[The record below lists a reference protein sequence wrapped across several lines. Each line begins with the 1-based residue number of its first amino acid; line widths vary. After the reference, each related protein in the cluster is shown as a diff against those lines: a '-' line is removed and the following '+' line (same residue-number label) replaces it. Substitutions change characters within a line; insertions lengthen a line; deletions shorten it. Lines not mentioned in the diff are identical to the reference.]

1 MAQRI
6 PAAHLVKGRL
16 RTHSGYLY
24 LAALILLLGAGLR
37 LAELHHFPPGLHYD
51 EAADM
56 LLGRDIAFFGYNP
69 FPVVTAYS
77 GREAL
82 FYYLSVPLLR
92 IMGGQVLATRLTSA
106 FLGILTIAVT
116 IALGKSLLRA
126 DRAQWAAGLLAGAW
140 LAVSGA
146 QVWLTRQG
154 FRTSPQPLLE
164 ALCLWLLVVGLKRV
178 HRWQVPLFLGGV
190 CGGLSLYVYM
200 AARIFPLWLIL
211 PLLFLIGIER
221 SGRGLRLRQI
231 FWFGLGLVIASGPI
245 VDFYVSHPDVFLDR
259 LSQVTPGAQTTPV
272 TLLESLSL
280 HAQMFFLRGDPT
292 LRYNLYPG
300 RPFFDLI
307 SGGLLILGWIA
318 AVGTALQRRNPSL
331 IRFGGALA
339 ALSPLLIFPSLIATA
354 GLPPSHMRSV
364 AMVPLIFFLPASG
377 LLSLGRAIPVVRGMH
392 TSLKTLMAG
401 ALILLL
407 ALHTWVDYRAWAMRP
422 DVFYQANGDY
432 LLAARWLE
440 QNAHPDD
447 LIYFASEYYEH
458 PTVLAH
464 QIDSGRL
471 RWMMAEQ
478 LFWPPSDREA
488 LIIIPRAILDAGW
501 RWGDQLPD
509 AARLPDMPLG
519 PDGEPSFAAYR
530 IKAGDSPPAL
540 NPNGP
545 NFGGVLS
552 LDSAEIRLSDTAPN
566 SLRARLWWSV
576 SRTPDRPDLIPIL
589 TVIDSWGNE
598 IARFSPYLEQAAR
611 WRPGEHMGFDLI
623 LPLPLGTPPGRYQ
636 VQSAWVSRADAG
648 YYLPLLNVQ
657 GAFAGLWADVAH
669 PVDFQPTFGAD
680 LPIPDQAVPLGEN
693 LWLQSGAIPA
703 QLEQGDSL
711 RFSLDWYSLDAPG
724 DRGPLSLKLES
735 SDKTIVLWQGSPVG
749 DTYPF
754 ARWPGRAYLRDR
766 YQIPLD
772 AGLTP
777 GVYRLTL
784 NLQGQTLTL
793 GETEIIEVERVLIPP
808 PDLASAPFDF
818 GDQIRL
824 AGWHFSQTEP
834 GAVTITLIWQALT
847 VPDQD
852 YTVFVH
858 VVNGEGVI
866 QFQQDKQPPRPTRRW
881 IEGEFV
887 RDQYTLKVPTE
898 GAYSFR
904 IGLYLQ
910 ANGLRLPVKDF
921 RGRESGDFAP
931 FSAFD

>member
-1 MAQRI
+1 MR
-6 PAAHLVKGRL
+6 GRL
-16 RTHSGYLY
+16 HVHRRYLY
-24 LAALILLLGAGLR
+24 LATLILLLGAGLR

-82 FYYLSVPLLR
+82 FYYLSVPLLH
-92 IMGGQVLATRLTSA
+92 IIGGQVLATRLTSA

-126 DRAQWAAGLLAGAW
+126 DRAQWAVGLLAGAW
-140 LAVSGA
+140 LAVNGA

-164 ALCLWLLVVGLKRV
+164 ALCLWLLVVGLRRV

-200 AARIFPLWLIL
+200 AARIFPLWLVL
-211 PLLFLIGIER
+211 PLIFLIGIER

-245 VDFYVSHPDVFLDR
+245 VDFYAAHPDVFLDR
-259 LSQVTPGAQTTPV
+259 LSQLTPGAQTPPV
-272 TLLESLSL
+272 SLLESLSL

-307 SGGLLILGWIA
+307 SGGLLILGWA
-318 AVGTALQRRNPSL
+318 AALYAALQRRNTPL

-364 AMVPLIFFLPASG
+364 AMVPLIFFLPAGG
-377 LLSLGRAIPVVRGMH
+377 LLSLSKAIPVVRGMRV
-392 TSLKTLMAG
+392 SLKTLIAG

-407 ALHTWVDYRAWAMRP
+407 GLHTWIDYRAWGMRP
-422 DVFYQANGDY
+422 DLFYQANGDY

-447 LIYFASEYYEH
+447 LIFFASEYYEH

-464 QIDSGRL
+464 QIESERL

-478 LFWPPSDREA
+478 LFWPPPDREA

-509 AARLPDMPLG
+509 AARLPDMPHG
-519 PDGEPSFAAYR
+519 PDGEPAFAAYR
-530 IKAGDSPPAL
+530 IKTGDVPGVSSPT
-540 NPNGP
+540 GS
-545 NFGGVLS
+545 NFGGVLR
-552 LDSAEIRLSDTAPN
+552 LDSAAIRLSDTAPN
-566 SLRARLWWSV
+566 SLQARLWWSV
-576 SRTPDRPDLIPIL
+576 SRTPERADLTPIL
-589 TVIDSWGNE
+589 TVIDPWGNE

-611 WRPGEHMGFDLI
+611 WLPGERIGFDLI
-623 LPLPLGTPPGRYQ
+623 LPLPPGTPPGSYQ

-648 YYLPLLNVQ
+648 YYLPLLNDQ
-657 GAFAGLWADVAH
+657 GAFAGLWADVAP
-669 PVDFQPTFGAD
+669 PVDFHPTPEARF
-680 LPIPDQAVPLGEN
+680 LIPDQAVALGSN
-693 LWLQSGAIPA
+693 LWLQSGPIPA
-703 QLEQGDSL
+703 QLEQGDTL
-711 RFSLDWYSLDAPG
+711 HLSLDWYALNAPG
-724 DRGPLSLKLES
+724 DQGPISLKLES
-735 SDKTIVLWQGSPVG
+735 PDKAVLLWQGSPVG

-754 ARWPGRAYLRDR
+754 ARWTERAYIRDR
-766 YQIPLD
+766 YQLALD

-777 GVYRLTL
+777 GSYRLTL
-784 NLQGQTLTL
+784 SLQGQTLVL

-808 PDLASAPFDF
+808 SDLAVEPFDF

-824 AGWHFSQTEP
+824 AGWHFSQTGP
-834 GAVTITLIWQALT
+834 GEVTITLIWQALT

-858 VVNGEGVI
+858 VVNDEGLI

-931 FSAFD
+931 FPAFD